1 MKTVKSGNVQIIKAK
16 VFEDYNYLIETDTST
31 MLVNEQEL
39 EDLEKCLFLIKGYE
53 ITHQSPTQMFIKK
66 LPPIKDVQKVGN
78 NKEFDFFIL
87 KRGDMVFSPLSLR
100 KRFIIN

>member
-39 EDLEKCLFLIKGYE
+39 EDLEKCLHLLRGYE
-53 ITHQSPTQMFIKK
+53 ITQTFFKTFQNKT
-66 LPPIKDVQKVGN
+66 PIKDVQKVVKGI
-78 NKEFDFFIL
+78 KPK
-87 KRGDMVFSPLSLR
+87 KRGG
-100 KRFIIN
+100 